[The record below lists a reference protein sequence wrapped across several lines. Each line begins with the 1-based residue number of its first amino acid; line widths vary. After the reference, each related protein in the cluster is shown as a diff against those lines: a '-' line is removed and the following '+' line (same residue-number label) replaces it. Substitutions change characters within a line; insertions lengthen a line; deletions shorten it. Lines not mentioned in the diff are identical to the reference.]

1 MIMLRTRKDKLP
13 SNDNPLT
20 AQTYVKLFGFIPLL
34 KIETRKKSK
43 TFFLFYVLPVF
54 RRKRKNV
61 IKTGAGNA

>member
-13 SNDNPLT
+13 SNDNPMT
-20 AQTYVKLFGFIPLL
+20 AKTYVKLFGFIPLL

-54 RRKRKNV
+54 KSRNKKEESS
-61 IKTGAGNA
+61 

>member
-13 SNDNPLT
+13 NDDNPLT
-20 AQTYVKLFGFIPLL
+20 AQTYVNLFGFIPLL

-54 RRKRKNV
+54 KSRNKKEESS
-61 IKTGAGNA
+61 

>member
-13 SNDNPLT
+13 NDDNPLM
-20 AQTYVKLFGFIPLL
+20 AQTYVNLFGFIPLL

-54 RRKRKNV
+54 KSRNKKEESS
-61 IKTGAGNA
+61 

>member
-13 SNDNPLT
+13 NDDNPLT

-54 RRKRKNV
+54 KSRNKKEESS
-61 IKTGAGNA
+61 

>member
-54 RRKRKNV
+54 KSRNKKEESS
-61 IKTGAGNA
+61 